1 MRMLGAVL
9 LLALAGCATSGPSER
24 PAPPAPAISTSVA
37 PRSAPAIS
45 TSVAPPP
52 APAISTSVAPPP
64 KEPTDLIKGTN
75 LVVGTVTRGGSGPC
89 FGLRDDD
96 GTAYALHANA
106 RLELPV
112 GKRVKVLTRP
122 SRLRIDCGP
131 GRLLE
136 IVRIDVYP

>member
-1 MRMLGAVL
+1 MVTMRMLGAVL
-9 LLALAGCATSGPSER
+9 LLALAGCATSGPSAR
-24 PAPPAPAISTSVA
+24 PAPPAPAISTSG
-37 PRSAPAIS
+37 
-45 TSVAPPP
+45 
-52 APAISTSVAPPP
+52 APPP
-64 KEPTDLIKGTN
+64 KEPPDLIKGTN
-75 LVVGTVTRGGSGPC
+75 FVVGTVTRGGSGPC